1 MYGHE
6 RSHSETLQVNHPL
19 LDFVFISEQSLSV
32 IFGGVFGSS

>member
-6 RSHSETLQVNHPL
+6 RSHYETLQVNHPL
-19 LDFVFISEQSLSV
+19 LDFVFILEESLSV